1 VLSCIDK
8 GNYYKIIIIIIIINH
23 NWEQIAFENKER
35 GTVL

>member
-8 GNYYKIIIIIIIINH
+8 GNYYKIIIIIINH